1 MLDFILKLVPNSM
14 SDWAVITAVVA
25 ILVMLI
31 KYVPAFLDGA
41 LAKGIDAMFEKLGP
55 DEDWLF
61 VQFLIYLERKYGK
74 YANADKAREAVDK
87 LLTLLPVQYRVF
99 AGEKVRAK
107 LYELVTKIFE
117 SAKARIEKEAQE
129 HAAPPVVPK
138 PSDGMNH
145 ISIQ

>member
-1 MLDFILKLVPNSM
+1 MDLMLKLVPDSVQN
-14 SDWAVITAVVA
+14 WIIICAILAAIAAVIKW
-25 ILVMLI
+25 L
-31 KYVPAFLDGA
+31 PAWVDTK
-41 LAKGIDAMFEKLGP
+41 LATGIDAIFGALGP

>member
-1 MLDFILKLVPNSM
+1 MDLMLKLVPQNLQ
-14 SDWAVITAVVA
+14 DWVIICAIVSGIAAVIKW
-25 ILVMLI
+25 L
-31 KYVPAFLDGA
+31 PAWVDTN
-41 LAKGIDAMFEKLGP
+41 LATGIDAIFEKLGP

-87 LLTLLPVQYRVF
+87 LLTFLPIQYRVF
-99 AGEKVRAK
+99 AGAKVRAK

-129 HAAPPVVPK
+129 HLSPPP
-138 PSDGMNH
+138 
-145 ISIQ
+145 IA